1 MFARPAGL
9 PPVAFQLRHIVRS
22 LDRLLTYAERGLPG
36 SDELPVRQLPVLSEA
51 QMKALETEM
60 DGGTAAGV
68 LEEFRVGMRRAMGRV
83 LAIAPETFA
92 EPRGVGRQVLPTTV
106 VGLLIHCAEHT
117 QRHAGQMVT
126 TVKVVT
132 AASG

>member
-1 MFARPAGL
+1 
-9 PPVAFQLRHIVRS
+9 
-22 LDRLLTYAERGLPG
+22 
-36 SDELPVRQLPVLSEA
+36 
-51 QMKALETEM
+51 MKALETEM